1 MFDNVK
7 IGILG
12 GGQLGAMLL
21 RYAIDYG
28 LDVAVLDKDKNAP
41 CARYTSSFTLGD
53 PMSYDDVLAFGKGLD
68 VVTIEME
75 AVNTD
80 ALKALAAMGKK
91 VYPSPHT
98 IETIQDKY
106 VQKQFLHSH
115 GIPVVNG
122 VLVAD
127 RAELRQHADRLP
139 ACLKKCR
146 AGYDGKGVQMLNSV
160 EDIETAFD
168 EPSVLEEKIK
178 LDKEI
183 SVIVAR
189 DAAGNM
195 EVYDP
200 VLMEFDPALN
210 LLDFQVCPAG
220 LSDAAVAEASDLARR
235 VATAMNL
242 TGIMAV
248 EMFIDPAGKIYVN
261 ELAPRAHNSG
271 HHTIE
276 AAATSQFEQQARL
289 VLGLPPG
296 SAETTRA
303 SVMLN
308 LIEPSAQHKDAYM
321 NALKEMVCAGDVH
334 MHWYGKQGGKP
345 GRKMGHVTIT
355 DTRPEDA
362 MARAQKIKEAL
373 KEQ

>member
-21 RYAIDYG
+21 RCAIDYG

-41 CARYTSSFTLGD
+41 CARYTSSFSVGD
-53 PMSYDDVLAFGKGLD
+53 PMSYDDVMAFGKGLD

-91 VYPSPHT
+91 IYPSPHT

-127 RAELRQHADRLP
+127 RAELRQYADRLP

-146 AGYDGKGVQMLNSV
+146 AGYDGKGVQMLNTV

-168 EPSVLEEKIK
+168 EPSVLEEKIT

-189 DAAGNM
+189 DAAGNV

-220 LSDAAVAEASDLARR
+220 LPEATVAEASDLARKI
-235 VATAMNL
+235 ATAMNL

-308 LIEPSAQHKDAYM
+308 LIEPSVQHKEAYM

-334 MHWYGKQGGKP
+334 MHWYGKKGGKP

-355 DTRPEDA
+355 DARPGDA
-362 MARAQKIKEAL
+362 MARAQKIKQAL

>member
-28 LDVAVLDKDKNAP
+28 LDVAVLDKDRNAP
-41 CARYTSSFTLGD
+41 CARYTASFTVGN
-53 PMSYDDVLAFGKGLD
+53 PMSYDDVMAFGKELD

-91 VYPSPHT
+91 IYPSPHT

-106 VQKQFLHSH
+106 VQKQFLQSH

-122 VLVAD
+122 VLVHN
-127 RAELRQHADRLP
+127 REELRQYADKLP

-146 AGYDGKGVQMLNSV
+146 AGYDGKGVQMLNSAA
-160 EDIETAFD
+160 DIDTAFD
-168 EPSVLEEKIK
+168 EPSVLEEKIT

-200 VLMEFDPALN
+200 VLMEFDPSLN
-210 LLDFQVCPAG
+210 LLDFQVCPAD
-220 LSDAAVAEASDLARR
+220 LSAPAVAEASELARK
-235 VATAMNL
+235 VATAMKL

-276 AAATSQFEQQARL
+276 AAATSQFEQQVRL

-308 LIEPSAQHKDAYM
+308 LIEPAAQHKAAYT

-345 GRKMGHVTIT
+345 GRKMGHITIT
-355 DTRPEDA
+355 DNRRDDA
-362 MARAQKIKEAL
+362 MARAQKIKQAL

>member
-1 MFDNVK
+1 MK

-41 CARYTSSFTLGD
+41 CARYTASFKVGD
-53 PMSYDDVLAFGKGLD
+53 PMSYDDVMAFGKELD

-80 ALKALAAMGKK
+80 ALKALAEMGKK

-106 VQKQFLHSH
+106 VQKQFMQAH
-115 GIPVVNG
+115 GIPVVSG
-122 VLVAD
+122 VLVNN
-127 RAELRQHADRLP
+127 RAELRQYADRLP

-160 EDIETAFD
+160 ADMETAFD

-178 LDKEI
+178 LEKEI

-220 LSDAAVAEASDLARR
+220 LNDAAVAEASDLARK

-248 EMFIDPAGKIYVN
+248 EMFIDQAGKIYVN

-289 VLGLPPG
+289 ILGLPPG
-296 SAETTRA
+296 SAQTTRA

-308 LIEPSAQHKDAYM
+308 LIEPAAQHKAAYTH
-321 NALKEMVCAGDVH
+321 ALKEMVRAGDVH

-345 GRKMGHVTIT
+345 GRKMGHITVT
-355 DTRPEDA
+355 DARREDA
-362 MARAQKIKEAL
+362 IARSLIIKKAL
-373 KEQ
+373 NEH